1 MSNRLLT
8 ETEAKE
14 LLAPFLNDFREAVE
28 QGWNAWTSNPARITA
43 SKRTRASLIHDEIT
57 NQLERA
63 FDNHDRVRVKRRD
76 NSLQVSVDGLAI
88 IRVKKLH
95 RRGLGTSGILTN
107 ARINFLAQLGD
118 LAGTPITNL
127 VLGYRLDELEV
138 GIEQIYLTCPLGRS
152 NLWVID
158 LTEAPAATVSLF
170 DVEEPTDEATIIR
183 SATVP
188 AEGTK
193 HATEE

>member
-8 ETEAKE
+8 ESEARE

-28 QGWNAWTSNPARITA
+28 QGWKAWSSNPVRMTA

-63 FDNHDRVRVKRRD
+63 FDNHDRVRVKRRE
-76 NSLQVSVDGLAI
+76 NSLFISVEGLTI

-95 RRGLGTSGILTN
+95 RHGLGTSGILTN

-118 LAGTPITNL
+118 MAGTPVTNL
-127 VLGYRLDELEV
+127 VLGYRLDELEL
-138 GIEQIYLTCPLGRS
+138 GIEQVYLTCPLGRS
-152 NLWVID
+152 NLWVIE

-170 DVEEPTDEATIIR
+170 DVEEPADQATIIR
-183 SATVP
+183 SATVT
-188 AEGTK
+188 AESTK
-193 HATEE
+193 NATEE